1 MFGNVCVP
9 RQRALNLTFN
19 TSTLAVYRDH
29 SPLLPTTTMD
39 TPVAARR
46 RTAGASSHSGSSQ
59 VSEEPEERY
68 VSTYSQVRCFAPPR
82 AASRFRMPTH
92 ALPVI
97 LARLVSS
104 YSRVAQ
110 DKSSRRRCIDCSRI
124 LYSLLQNQQPRP
136 SRVCIAIFCAV
147 ESPAYVFERF
157 DEVHFGK
164 FAAFYIL
171 GEYYFDVHPPLAK
184 LMLGAAGWFSGFDG
198 NFNFENIGD
207 SYSEHHVPYVGIRA
221 LPATLGSLTV
231 PIIYAIMKE
240 SGYSTIIAAFS
251 AVLVLFGK
259 SVKV

>member
-1 MFGNVCVP
+1 M
-9 RQRALNLTFN
+9 
-19 TSTLAVYRDH
+19 
-29 SPLLPTTTMD
+29 
-39 TPVAARR
+39 
-46 RTAGASSHSGSSQ
+46 
-59 VSEEPEERY
+59 
-68 VSTYSQVRCFAPPR
+68 
-82 AASRFRMPTH
+82 
-92 ALPVI
+92 
-97 LARLVSS
+97 
-104 YSRVAQ
+104 
-110 DKSSRRRCIDCSRI
+110 
-124 LYSLLQNQQPRP
+124 
-136 SRVCIAIFCAV
+136 CIAIFCAV
-147 ESPAYVFERF
+147 EPPAYVFERF

-221 LPATLGSLTV
+221 LPATLGALTV